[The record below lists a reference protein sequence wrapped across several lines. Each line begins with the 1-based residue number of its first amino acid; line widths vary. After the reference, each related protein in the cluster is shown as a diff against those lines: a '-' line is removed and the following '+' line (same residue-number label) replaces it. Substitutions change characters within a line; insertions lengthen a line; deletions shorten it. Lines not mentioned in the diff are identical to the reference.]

1 LLEAADTMSGVDAMP
16 PPDPA
21 DVDALALLTDDHR
34 HLQALFARYTAAGAE
49 DHSARRAIAAVVCT
63 ALRRHATLEAEILY
77 PAARTAL
84 GSESAALVATAELAH
99 AVVDE
104 LVVALERLAPA
115 DPEHA
120 ATFAALAGRVE
131 RHIADEERELFPR
144 IRAAPLDL
152 RALAVR
158 LRDRDEALVAETDSP
173 GQVEPSADAEGEFEP
188 DLDEAKVRRLSQ

>member
-1 LLEAADTMSGVDAMP
+1 MSP
-16 PPDPA
+16 PPEPA
-21 DVDALALLTDDHR
+21 DADALALLTDDHR
-34 HLQALFARYTAAGAE
+34 HLQALFGRYAAAGAE
-49 DHSARRAIAAVVCT
+49 NHSARRAIAAVVCT
-63 ALRRHATLEAEILY
+63 ALRRHAALEAEILY

-84 GSESAALVATAELAH
+84 GPESTALVATAELAH

-104 LVVALERLAPA
+104 LVAALERLPPG

-131 RHIADEERELFPR
+131 RHIADEERELFAR
-144 IRAAPLDL
+144 LRDAPLDL

-173 GQVEPSADAEGEFEP
+173 GQAEPSADAEGEFEP
-188 DLDEAKVRRLSQ
+188 DLDEAKARRLSE